1 MCFAESKVIDSFSG
15 DYAFLSNFYP
25 AELEFG
31 GFLFPTSEHAYQAAK
46 SDDINVWMRIQKLPF
61 PGQAKKLG
69 RNIKVVKDWDKIKIN
84 VMRKVLNNKFRDN
97 PDLLKMLRDTGDAL
111 LIEGNT
117 WGDRF
122 WGLCN
127 GQGLNHLGNLLMEI
141 RDDPM
146 RSFM

>member
-1 MCFAESKVIDSFSG
+1 M
-15 DYAFLSNFYP
+15 
-25 AELEFG
+25 
-31 GFLFPTSEHAYQAAK
+31 
-46 SDDINVWMRIQKLPF
+46 QKLPF
-61 PGQAKKLG
+61 PGQAKKMG
-69 RNIKVVKDWDKIKIN
+69 RNIKTVKDWDKIKIN
-84 VMRKVLNNKFRDN
+84 VIRKVLNNKFRDN

-122 WGLCN
+122 WGMCN
-127 GQGLNHLGNLLMEI
+127 GHGLNHLGKLLMEI